1 MMIGWS
7 GRRKFLTMMGF
18 LLPAIIGILVFSVYP
33 IIVNTYI
40 SFTNKNSSHP
50 NPDCTAGLN
59 NVMIPTCWP
68 VFRDKAPTG
77 IAEPFR
83 LATPLYKN
91 YSDMFGLLFTQDA
104 LLGLLAIVVAI
115 GVPWYAAGR
124 INKHQEQQLT
134 RSIPSALLW
143 VIAIVGMVVL
153 GVLFQLP
160 TAVKNLAN
168 TGDFLLVV
176 GRTLLFVIIRVPF
189 TFVIGLVFAL
199 ILNSNFIKFR
209 TFFRVV
215 LFIPWAA
222 SSMAVLMA
230 LVWQFFFREQGTI
243 NAVLALFNVPA
254 KTWLNDPISAFA
266 AVLIVDIWFSYP
278 FFMIVILGALQSIPA
293 EAFEAS
299 EIDGA
304 NYWQQLVNITLP
316 LIRPAIL
323 PATVLT
329 SISAFQ
335 MFGTAWAITAGGPGI
350 VGKPG
355 ATEFV
360 MIYAYKMIFQTQNY
374 GRATAFAVVIFLIL
388 FTATMYSNRFTKIT
402 KGAYE

>member
-7 GRRKFLTMMGF
+7 GRRKFLTMMAF
-18 LLPAIIGILVFSVYP
+18 LLPALVGVLIFSVYP
-33 IIVNTYI
+33 ILVNTYI

-50 NPDCTAGLN
+50 NPDCASGLN

-77 IAEPFR
+77 LADPFKVAEPI
-83 LATPLYKN
+83 TKN
-91 YSDMFGLLFTQDA
+91 YADMFGLLFTQEA
-104 LLGLLAIVVAI
+104 LLGILAIVLAI
-115 GVPWYAAGR
+115 GVPLFTATR
-124 INKHQEQQLT
+124 INKHQDTQLT
-134 RSIPSALLW
+134 RSIPSGLVWLL
-143 VIAIVGMVVL
+143 AIVGMVVL
-153 GVLFQLP
+153 GVIFQLP
-160 TAVKNLAN
+160 VAFNNLMN

-176 GRTLLFVIIRVPF
+176 GRTLIFVIIRVPF

-209 TFFRVV
+209 TFFRVM

-230 LVWQFFFREQGTI
+230 LVWQFFFREQGTL
-243 NAVLALFNVPA
+243 NAVLQLFNIPA
-254 KTWLNDPISAFA
+254 KTWLNDPVSAFGV
-266 AVLIVDIWFSYP
+266 VLLVDIWFSYP
-278 FFMIVILGALQSIPA
+278 FFMIVILGALQSIPT
-293 EAFEAS
+293 EAYEAS

-304 NYWQQLVNITLP
+304 NWWQQLISITLP

-335 MFGTAWAITAGGPGI
+335 MFGTAWAITQGGPGV

-360 MIYAYKMIFQTQNY
+360 MVYAYKMIFQTQNY
-374 GRATAFAVVIFLIL
+374 GRATAFAVIIFLML
-388 FTATMYSNRFTKIT
+388 FTVTMWSNRFTKIT